1 MRIAL
6 LGSGLIGG
14 SIGLALRPLDS
25 VDEVVVY
32 DRSESAARRA
42 VERGAA
48 DRYEA
53 TPAAAVRDADI
64 VFIATPVGAILDTIK
79 SAISGLKSGAILTD
93 VGSTKSRVV
102 DEATSILGA
111 NITFLGGHPMA
122 GSEEDGIDG
131 AKEGLF
137 EGAWWILTPT
147 PQVEPAAYQT
157 LHGLL
162 SSLGSHV
169 IALEPALHDELM
181 AIISHLPHLTAATLM
196 NMAADHGKDKASL
209 LSLAAGGFRDVT
221 RVAASNPAIWIDIC
235 RENADAIVRALG
247 EFIDR
252 LGELRDFVAAGA
264 ADDIHRRLDSARLAR
279 RSLAG
284 KRTDGELFEIFVP
297 IPDRPGVLAE
307 VTTLIGNAGVNI
319 EDIQISHAEEGGRG
333 VLRILVLGEDQSR
346 SAYDALVTRGYHP
359 RSTSI

>member
-1 MRIAL
+1 MRVAL

-14 SIGLALRPLDS
+14 SIGLALRRLDS
-25 VDEVVVY
+25 VAEVVVY
-32 DRSESAARRA
+32 DRSEEAARRA

-48 DRYEA
+48 DRHEA
-53 TPAAAVRDADI
+53 TPAEAVREADVI
-64 VFIATPVGAILDTIK
+64 FVATPVGAIANTIK
-79 SAISGLKSGAILTD
+79 AAIPGLKSGAILTD

-102 DEATSILGA
+102 DEVTSILGA
-111 NITFLGGHPMA
+111 NVTFLGGHPMA
-122 GSEEDGIDG
+122 GSEEDGIEG

-137 EGAWWILTPT
+137 DGAWWILTPT
-147 PQVEPAAYQT
+147 PRVEPAAYRT

-162 SSLGSHV
+162 SGMGCHV

-221 RVAASNPAIWIDIC
+221 RVAASNPGIWIDIC

-252 LGELRDFVAAGA
+252 LSELRDFVARGA
-264 ADDIHRRLDSARLAR
+264 TDDLQRRLESARLAR
-279 RSLAG
+279 RALAG
-284 KRTDGELFEIFVP
+284 KRTDGELFEVFIP

-333 VLRILVLGEDQSR
+333 VLRILILGEDESTKVH
-346 SAYDALVTRGYHP
+346 SALSSKGYQP

>member
-1 MRIAL
+1 M

-14 SIGLALRPLDS
+14 SIGLGLRGLDQVS
-25 VDEVVVY
+25 EVVVY
-32 DRSESAARRA
+32 DRSEESARRA

-48 DRYEA
+48 DRFELS
-53 TPAAAVRDADI
+53 PAEAVRDADVI
-64 VFIATPVGAILDTIK
+64 FVATPVGAIANTIK
-79 SAISGLKSGAILTD
+79 ACISTLKHGAILTD

-102 DEATSILGA
+102 DEVAGILGE
-111 NITFLGGHPMA
+111 NVTFLGGHPMA
-122 GSEEDGIDG
+122 GSEEDGIEG
-131 AKEGLF
+131 AREGLF
-137 EGAWWILTPT
+137 DGAWWILTPT
-147 PQVEPAAYQT
+147 PNVEPAAYRT

-162 SSLGSHV
+162 SAMGSHV

-221 RVAASNPAIWIDIC
+221 RVAASNPGIWIDIC
-235 RENADAIVRALG
+235 RENADSIVRALG
-247 EFIDR
+247 EFIER
-252 LGELRDFVAAGA
+252 LSELRDFVASGA
-264 ADDIHRRLDSARLAR
+264 AESIHGRLDSARLAR

-284 KRTDGELFEIFVP
+284 KRTDGELFEILIP

-307 VTTLIGNAGVNI
+307 VTTLVGNVGVNI

-333 VLRILVLGEDQSR
+333 VLRLLILGEDQSR
-346 SAYDALVTRGYHP
+346 RVHDSLSIRGYNP